1 MLHGSGRVGSG
12 QAGEQWPVGLHSRS
26 HAEHGPGNTPNKELL
41 AFKTPK
47 SAVMP
52 LYLVQVPFRSS
63 PPPRLSLSSFL
74 AQASHCSRPHFALS
88 SVQLFKVCIFLRFNM
103 SSKTPAAE
111 SEPVINDNPAL
122 QSLYKSFESRIGYWL
137 LLGNTRHF
145 GYWEKDTHWV
155 FPLGGPL
162 RRMEDKM
169 HKLLDL
175 APGSQVLD
183 AGCGV
188 GHVALYMASRGLRVT
203 AIDVLDHHL
212 AKAKRNVARS
222 GALCSLVS
230 VQKMDYHHLETLP
243 SESHDGVYTMETL
256 VHATDPLEVLKGFYR
271 ILRPGG
277 HVAMHEYDHDYE
289 SDEVIG
295 KTLAKLMREVS
306 EYGAMPTW
314 QRARR
319 GYYKQILEEAGF
331 IDVEEHDYSE
341 NVRPMLRLFW
351 LLSAIPYYFIV
362 LFRLEKYFVN
372 AIGGARGY
380 YAQKY
385 WRYVA
390 ISARKPT
397 TGGDGSTKS

>member
-1 MLHGSGRVGSG
+1 
-12 QAGEQWPVGLHSRS
+12 
-26 HAEHGPGNTPNKELL
+26 
-41 AFKTPK
+41 
-47 SAVMP
+47 
-52 LYLVQVPFRSS
+52 
-63 PPPRLSLSSFL
+63 
-74 AQASHCSRPHFALS
+74 
-88 SVQLFKVCIFLRFNM
+88 M

-162 RRMEDKM
+162 RRMEEKM

-390 ISARKPT
+390 ISARKPA
-397 TGGDGSTKS
+397 TGGDGSTKC